1 MTIYQVKVNYETL
14 FIATDKSIGDWV
26 KKYYNKE
33 FKAYEVPLYN
43 FGIPKY
49 HYKLVYEGS
58 YGVNIQLIATDKY
71 IYDLTPIINAIFKYE
86 VIDHYDDII
95 YVLSNGTKV
104 YAHNVNIIIY

>member
-1 MTIYQVKVNYETL
+1 MTIYQVKVNCETL
-14 FIATDKSIGDWV
+14 FIATDKSVSDWV

-49 HYKLVYEGS
+49 HYKLVYEDG
-58 YGVNIQLIATDKY
+58 IQLIATDKY
-71 IYDLTPIINAIFKYE
+71 IYDLTPIINAIFRYE
-86 VIDHYDDII
+86 VVDQYDDTI

>member
-1 MTIYQVKVNYETL
+1 MTIYQVRVNHETL
-14 FIATDKSIGDWV
+14 FIATDKSIGDWA

-49 HYKLVYEGS
+49 HYKLVYEGR
-58 YGVNIQLIATDKY
+58 IQLIATDKY

-86 VIDHYDDII
+86 VVDHYNDTI
-95 YVLSNGTKV
+95 YVLSNGTEV
-104 YAHNVNIIIY
+104 CAHNVNIIIY